1 MGAGNESRKKFRRAE
16 TVRDLRLWN
25 DPRWKKAA
33 KLDLVELADDEEGLE
48 RLSAAIKAILRG
60 RQP

>member
-1 MGAGNESRKKFRRAE
+1 MARDDENKTKFRRAE

-33 KLDLVELADDEEGLE
+33 KLDLTELADDEEGLT
-48 RLSAAIKAILRG
+48 RLTAAIKAILRG